1 MHIDGW
7 TILLQAVNFLILVWL
22 LRRFLYRPVLAVIA
36 ERQAAT
42 ERARNEAEAARQ
54 AAEDARRALEDQ
66 RAALP
71 AERDRLIA
79 AARTEAEAERAA
91 LLDRAQAEADHALD
105 EARAR
110 LAEERAQALGAL
122 QRHAADLGTQLAAR
136 LLQDAPARSLT
147 RPLLDE
153 ACAAVEALPAD
164 QRHALTD
171 GVGTGVDAEAGSEA
185 VPVRLASAVPLPDGD
200 AAHARDR
207 LAAALGRPVALELAE
222 DPSLIAGV
230 ELHFAHSVVRRSWKQ
245 TLAEAREEMIRHDS
259 ARTDADPV
267 A

>member
-7 TILLQAVNFLILVWL
+7 TLLLQAVNFLILVWL
-22 LRRFLYRPVLAVIA
+22 LRRFLYRPILAVIA

-42 ERARNEAEAARQ
+42 ERVRTEAEAARQ
-54 AAEDARRALEDQ
+54 AAEAARQTLEAQ
-66 RAALP
+66 RTALP

-91 LLDRAQAEADHALD
+91 LLEKARQEADHALE
-105 EARAR
+105 EARNR
-110 LAEERAQALGAL
+110 LADERAQALDAL
-122 QRHAADLGTQLAAR
+122 QRHAADLGTQLATR
-136 LLQDAPARSLT
+136 LLRDAPANALT

-153 ACAAVEALPAD
+153 ACAAVESLSDP
-164 QRHALTD
+164 QRHALAD
-171 GVGTGVDAEAGSEA
+171 GIDP
-185 VPVRLASAVPLPDGD
+185 VPVRLSAASLLSAED
-200 AAHARDR
+200 AALARDR
-207 LAAALGRPVALELAE
+207 LAAALGRPVALELVE

-245 TLAEAREEMIRHDS
+245 TLAEAKEEMTRHDS
-259 ARTDADPV
+259 ARSAADAL

>member
-42 ERARNEAEAARQ
+42 ERVRTEAEAARR
-54 AAEDARRALEDQ
+54 AAEAARRTLEDQ
-66 RAALP
+66 RATLP

-79 AARTEAEAERAA
+79 AARAEAEAERAA
-91 LLDRAQAEADHALD
+91 LLDKARAEADHALE

-122 QRHAADLGTQLAAR
+122 QRHAADLGTQLATR
-136 LLQDAPARSLT
+136 LLRDAPARALT
-147 RPLLDE
+147 RPLLEE
-153 ACAAVEALPAD
+153 ACAALEALPAA
-164 QRHALTD
+164 QRHALADGTD
-171 GVGTGVDAEAGSEA
+171 P
-185 VPVRLASAVPLPDGD
+185 VPVRIVAAGQLPDED
-200 AAHARDR
+200 AARARDR
-207 LAAALGRPVALELAE
+207 LADALGRPVALELTE

-245 TLAEAREEMIRHDS
+245 TLAEAKEEMTRHDS